1 MGECIMAEVLDFIL
15 GLGVIIVFVAVSWG
29 IILQTR
35 DEQYEWEARRDYD
48 KMKKEVEKNDSSRT
62 G

>member
-1 MGECIMAEVLDFIL
+1 MAEVLDFIL
-15 GLGVIIVFVAVSWG
+15 GVGFIIAFVLFSWG

-35 DEQYEWEARRDYD
+35 DEQDEYEARRDYN
-48 KMKKEVEKNDSSRT
+48 KMKREVEKNDSSRI

>member
-1 MGECIMAEVLDFIL
+1 MAEVLDFIL
-15 GLGVIIVFVAVSWG
+15 GLGFIIVFVAVSWG

>member
-15 GLGVIIVFVAVSWG
+15 GLGVIIVFVTVSWG

>member
-1 MGECIMAEVLDFIL
+1 MAEVLDFIL

>member
-1 MGECIMAEVLDFIL
+1 MGECVMAEVLDFIL

-48 KMKKEVEKNDSSRT
+48 KMKKEVEKNDSSGT

>member
-1 MGECIMAEVLDFIL
+1 MAEVLDFIL
-15 GLGVIIVFVAVSWG
+15 GLGFIIVFVAVSWG

-48 KMKKEVEKNDSSRT
+48 KMKKEVEKNDSSGT

>member
-1 MGECIMAEVLDFIL
+1 MAEVIDFVLGIGFIL
-15 GLGVIIVFVAVSWG
+15 VFVLVSWG

-35 DEQYEWEARRDYD
+35 DEQYEWEARRDYN
-48 KMKKEVEKNDSSRT
+48 KMKREVEKNDSSRI

>member
-1 MGECIMAEVLDFIL
+1 MAEVIDFVLGIGFIL
-15 GLGVIIVFVAVSWG
+15 VFVLVSWG

-35 DEQYEWEARRDYD
+35 DEQHEWEARRDYN
-48 KMKKEVEKNDSSRT
+48 KMKREVEKNDSSRI

>member
-15 GLGVIIVFVAVSWG
+15 GLGFIIVFVAVSWG

-35 DEQYEWEARRDYD
+35 DEQCEWEARRDYD
-48 KMKKEVEKNDSSRT
+48 KMKKEVEKNDSSGT

>member
-1 MGECIMAEVLDFIL
+1 MAEVLDFIL
-15 GLGVIIVFVAVSWG
+15 GLGFIIVFVLVSWG
-29 IILQTR
+29 IIIHTR

-48 KMKKEVEKNDSSRT
+48 KMKKEVEKNDSSRI

>member
-15 GLGVIIVFVAVSWG
+15 GLGVIIVFVTVSWG

-48 KMKKEVEKNDSSRT
+48 KMKKEVEKNDSSGT

>member
-1 MGECIMAEVLDFIL
+1 MAEVLDFIL
-15 GLGVIIVFVAVSWG
+15 GLGFIIVFVAVSWG

-48 KMKKEVEKNDSSRT
+48 KMKKEVEKNDSSRI

>member
-48 KMKKEVEKNDSSRT
+48 KMKKEVEKNDSSGT

>member
-1 MGECIMAEVLDFIL
+1 MAEVLDFIL
-15 GLGVIIVFVAVSWG
+15 GLGVIIVFVTVSWG

-48 KMKKEVEKNDSSRT
+48 KMKKEVEKNDSSGT

>member
-15 GLGVIIVFVAVSWG
+15 GLGFIIVFVAVSWG

-48 KMKKEVEKNDSSRT
+48 KMKKEVEKNDSSGT

>member
-15 GLGVIIVFVAVSWG
+15 GLGFIIVFVAVSWG

>member
-1 MGECIMAEVLDFIL
+1 MAEVLGFIL

-48 KMKKEVEKNDSSRT
+48 KMKKEVEKNDSSGT

>member
-1 MGECIMAEVLDFIL
+1 MTEVIDFVLAVGFIL
-15 GLGVIIVFVAVSWG
+15 VFVLVSWG

-35 DEQYEWEARRDYD
+35 DEQTLWEARKNYD
-48 KMKKEVEKNDSSRT
+48 KMREEVEKNDSSRI